1 MRLVLELLAAR
12 SSKRLG
18 QLVLVQVS
26 CLGERSGYQSHKLHP
41 ALVLGQASVL
51 LFIFFLVLF
60 FLFLLTEYSR
70 HKLYW
75 APVLGQGWQLKVQ
88 IFFSLVFVRLM
99 ANGRKITYGQNCRL
113 GKQKKESWVFC
124 SLYYEFE
131 LKSFGSAETIMTP
144 KSKKMRLK
152 CCPLRASK
160 IQDVS

>member
-1 MRLVLELLAAR
+1 MQLVLELLAAR

-70 HKLYW
+70 HKLY
-75 APVLGQGWQLKVQ
+75 
-88 IFFSLVFVRLM
+88 
-99 ANGRKITYGQNCRL
+99 
-113 GKQKKESWVFC
+113 
-124 SLYYEFE
+124 
-131 LKSFGSAETIMTP
+131 
-144 KSKKMRLK
+144 
-152 CCPLRASK
+152 
-160 IQDVS
+160 